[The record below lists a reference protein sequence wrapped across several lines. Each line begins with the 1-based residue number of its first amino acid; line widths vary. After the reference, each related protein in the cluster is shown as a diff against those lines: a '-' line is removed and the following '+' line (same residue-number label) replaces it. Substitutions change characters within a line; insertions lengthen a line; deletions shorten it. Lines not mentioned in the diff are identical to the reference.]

1 MYLKQYFVCSEFKR
15 GNFKSHLT
23 LFFGKKFMHLVLI
36 LGLITCHYE
45 SFATLTEHCNVIMF
59 LSVCVSDATFY
70 SDALILPLA
79 AFIEKLQYVKV
90 GRSCYIYQNYLFY

>member
-23 LFFGKKFMHLVLI
+23 LFFGKIHASCVDFGLNHMSLMNPLPPSQNIVI
-36 LGLITCHYE
+36 L
-45 SFATLTEHCNVIMF
+45 F

-90 GRSCYIYQNYLFY
+90 GRSCCIYQNYLFY